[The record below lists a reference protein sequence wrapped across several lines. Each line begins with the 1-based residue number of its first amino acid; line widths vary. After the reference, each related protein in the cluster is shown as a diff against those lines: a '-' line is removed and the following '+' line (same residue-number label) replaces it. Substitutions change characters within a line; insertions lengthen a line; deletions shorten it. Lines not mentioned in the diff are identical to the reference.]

1 MIDATELSEIIR
13 NYAIVAGGGIGI
25 LLAWRRG
32 ISLSHQADAAQNQAK
47 IADRGHA
54 SALFHDA
61 VQNLNDDTL
70 ETRLGSVYT
79 LDKLGQDYPEFLK
92 PVLMVLS
99 AYIRERTDEENARIS
114 PVEVKEVLRIFLKRI
129 KKKDQI

>member
-1 MIDATELSEIIR
+1 MRPKSVKSFV

-25 LLAWRRG
+25 WLAWRRG

-61 VQNLNDDTL
+61 VKNLNDDTL

-99 AYIRERTDEENARIS
+99 AYIRERTDGENARIS
-114 PVEVKEVLRIFLKRI
+114 PVEVKEVLRIFGNRI
-129 KKKDQI
+129 KKKDRS